1 MSDKVHTGEGYE
13 AQLICKVHGQPLP
26 TVTWARSDGAALD
39 PGHHRQ
45 EHEADAYSVSIDSVK
60 DSDLGTYSC
69 RAKNSLGTAV
79 AAIQVSGKPTEVVVS
94 SEPNGVDRETYTMHW
109 QVESYAPIE
118 EYKVTYEV
126 TQSGSEGE
134 KEERKWEQVIVAAP
148 PADGATSVMYKYTY
162 VLRELQ
168 PATIYEATVT
178 ARNKYGW
185 SHEPS
190 KPFKLSTYGAE
201 SPAADLIGGEA
212 LGSKDPNSAATVR
225 TGLLVSLASLLALV
239 AVL

>member
-1 MSDKVHTGEGYE
+1 
-13 AQLICKVHGQPLP
+13 
-26 TVTWARSDGAALD
+26 
-39 PGHHRQ
+39 
-45 EHEADAYSVSIDSVK
+45 
-60 DSDLGTYSC
+60 
-69 RAKNSLGTAV
+69 
-79 AAIQVSGKPTEVVVS
+79 VS

-109 QVESYAPIE
+109 RVESYAPIE

-201 SPAADLIGGEA
+201 A
-212 LGSKDPNSAATVR
+212 LGSKDPNGAATVR